1 MLLNGR
7 EIEMPHSPEFQQV
20 VNIVVQ
26 LAGMGLRPYRTELSM
41 FHCGLLVAGQADAI
55 FVDDSEESMTIID
68 WKRTPKL
75 SRDNAFRA
83 LKPPFEHLPDCNYW
97 TYALQLNIYRF
108 ILETEYSM
116 RVKAMYLAQVHP
128 SIATGRLV
136 GVPAMDDELAL
147 LCEDQISKGLA
158 RCEAIDGSDA
168 PFVLL

>member
-26 LAGMGLRPYRTELSM
+26 LAGMGLRPYRTEFSM

-55 FVDDSEESMTIID
+55 FVDDSQTMTIIN

-75 SRDNAFRA
+75 SRDHAFRA

-116 RVKAMYLAQVHP
+116 RVKAMYLAQVRP
-128 SIATGRLV
+128 
-136 GVPAMDDELAL
+136 
-147 LCEDQISKGLA
+147 
-158 RCEAIDGSDA
+158 
-168 PFVLL
+168 